1 MSLQE
6 FSITGTVHHVGA
18 VETRGAKGFQVQ
30 SLVLAV
36 ADGEFEQY
44 VKFEVT
50 GKKVEILRPV
60 EVGMDA
66 TVHFD
71 LRGREW
77 QGKFFTNLVAWK
89 VELKSPASATDPL
102 PEPTPESGDKNMEVP
117 F

>member
-6 FSITGTVHHVGA
+6 FSITGTVHHKGA

-36 ADGEFEQY
+36 ADGEYEQY
-44 VKFEVT
+44 IKFEVT

-77 QGKFFTNLVAWK
+77 QGKFFTNLVAWRG
-89 VELKSPASATDPL
+89 EERSPASTTAPL
-102 PEPTPESGDKNMEVP
+102 PTPQADSNEEVP